1 VDVIVQNSGDDGHT
15 DFTFTVSRTDLPR
28 AEEVLRKTCV
38 EIDAREVRSDRKI
51 AKVSVVGVGMRSHA
65 GVASQMFAALADVGI
80 NIQMIT
86 TSEIKISVIIEEK
99 FLELAVRA
107 LHSSFGLD
115 REPTEE
121 GVA

>member
-1 VDVIVQNSGDDGHT
+1 LNGVAQ
-15 DFTFTVSRTDLPR
+15 
-28 AEEVLRKTCV
+28 
-38 EIDAREVRSDRKI
+38 EIGAREVTSDNKV

-65 GVASQMFAALADVGI
+65 GVASQMFAALAEVGI
-80 NIQMIT
+80 NIGMIT

-115 REPTEE
+115 MEPSNET
-121 GVA
+121 AA

>member
-1 VDVIVQNSGDDGHT
+1 M
-15 DFTFTVSRTDLPR
+15 
-28 AEEVLRKTCV
+28 AK
-38 EIDAREVRSDRKI
+38 EIGAKEVRSDSKI

-99 FLELAVRA
+99 YLELAVRS
-107 LHSSFGLD
+107 LHSSFELEG
-115 REPTEE
+115 EPQDEN
-121 GVA
+121 AA

>member
-1 VDVIVQNSGDDGHT
+1 MIVQNVAWDNT
-15 DFTFTVSRTDLPR
+15 ANFTFTVHRNDFKR
-28 AEEVLRKTCV
+28 ALEILEETSKKLGATT
-38 EIDAREVRSDRKI
+38 
-51 AKVSVVGVGMRSHA
+51 VSGDDNIVKLSLVGVGMRSHA
-65 GVASQMFAALADVGI
+65 GVASQMFEALAEVGI

-115 REPTEE
+115 QEPQEE
-121 GVA
+121 SAV